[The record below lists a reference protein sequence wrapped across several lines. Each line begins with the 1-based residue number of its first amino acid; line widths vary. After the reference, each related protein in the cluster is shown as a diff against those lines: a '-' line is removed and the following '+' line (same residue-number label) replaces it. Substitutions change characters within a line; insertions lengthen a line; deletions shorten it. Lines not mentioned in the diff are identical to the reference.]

1 MAMTMKTALITLAA
15 VVAFNMIGD
24 AVAQYGQR
32 VRPHWNALGSAVCPD
47 NYDYYRG
54 WCRERD
60 YGGGP
65 NDREDYGGPGGGVP
79 PQWNSLGSA
88 VCPSNYD
95 YYAQYDRC
103 LPR

>member
-1 MAMTMKTALITLAA
+1 MTMKTALITLAA
-15 VVAFNMIGD
+15 VAAFNMIGD
-24 AVAQYGQR
+24 AVAR
-32 VRPHWNALGSAVCPD
+32 VRTESASTLERAGLGGIPD

-65 NDREDYGGPGGGVP
+65 NYREDDGGPGGGVP

-95 YYAQYDRC
+95 YYAQYDQC